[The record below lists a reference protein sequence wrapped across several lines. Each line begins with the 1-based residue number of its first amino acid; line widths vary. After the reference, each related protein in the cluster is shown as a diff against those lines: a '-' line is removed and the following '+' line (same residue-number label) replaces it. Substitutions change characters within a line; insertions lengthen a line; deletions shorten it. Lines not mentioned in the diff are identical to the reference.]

1 MRPNERRR
9 KILELLNLRRNDT
22 MQHLAEEFGVSRMTI
37 YRDFLVLAEEYPFIH
52 TLGRSGGISLPD
64 GYYLSRK
71 YLRPNQA
78 DAIRR
83 NLDTV
88 YVQDREI
95 FQSILN
101 DFAWSD

>member
-1 MRPNERRR
+1 VRPNERRR
-9 KILELLNLRRNDT
+9 KILGLLNLRRNDT

-37 YRDFLVLAEEYPFIH
+37 YRDLLVLAEEYPIIH
-52 TLGRSGGISLPD
+52 TMGRGGGISLPN

-71 YLRPNQA
+71 YLSPDQA
-78 DAIRR
+78 DALRR
-83 NLDTV
+83 NLNNIAA
-88 YVQDREI
+88 QDREI

>member
-22 MQHLAEEFGVSRMTI
+22 MQHLAEEFGVTRMTI
-37 YRDFLVLAEEYPFIH
+37 YRDFLAHAEEYPVIH
-52 TLGRSGGISLPD
+52 TYGRTGGISLPE
-64 GYYLSRK
+64 GYYLSRR
-71 YLRPNQA
+71 YLSPEQA

-83 NLDTV
+83 NLNNVTA
-88 YVQDREI
+88 QDREI

-101 DFAWSD
+101 DFAWSE

>member
-9 KILELLNLRRNDT
+9 KILDLLNLRRNDT

-37 YRDFLVLAEEYPFIH
+37 YRDFLALAEEYPFIH
-52 TLGRSGGISLPD
+52 TCGRSGGISLPD
-64 GYYLSRK
+64 GYYLSRR
-71 YLRPNQA
+71 YLKPEQA
-78 DAIRR
+78 EAIQR
-83 NLDTV
+83 NLERVSDE
-88 YVQDREI
+88 DRKI

>member
-1 MRPNERRR
+1 MRPSERRR
-9 KILELLNLRRNDT
+9 KILELMNLRRYDT

-37 YRDFLVLAEEYPFIH
+37 YRDFLTLAEEYPFIH
-52 TLGRSGGISLPD
+52 TFGRNGGISLPD

-71 YLRPNQA
+71 YLKPEQV

-83 NLDTV
+83 NLDNV
-88 YVQDREI
+88 CVKDCEI

>member
-22 MQHLAEEFGVSRMTI
+22 MQHLAEEFGVTRMTI
-37 YRDFLVLAEEYPFIH
+37 YRDLLVLAEEYPVIH
-52 TLGRSGGISLPD
+52 THGRTGGISLPD
-64 GYYLSRK
+64 GYYLSKR
-71 YLRPNQA
+71 YLSPEQA
-78 DAIRR
+78 GAIRR
-83 NLDTV
+83 NLNSV
-88 YVQDREI
+88 APQDREI